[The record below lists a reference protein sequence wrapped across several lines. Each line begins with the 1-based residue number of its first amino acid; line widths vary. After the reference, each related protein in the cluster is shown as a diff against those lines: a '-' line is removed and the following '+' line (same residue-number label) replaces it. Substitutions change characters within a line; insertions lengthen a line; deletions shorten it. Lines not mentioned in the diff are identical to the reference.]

1 MPRRRAHLV
10 ASSLALAVI
19 SLAAAAFGEDRAS
32 GTATPEPPAA
42 TVIAPEDALEHLG
55 EECTVEFVVEAAR
68 KLDDKEICFLNSM
81 TDHRDSDNFTAVIFR
96 MGLARYAADG
106 IDDPADEFLGKT
118 IRVTGT
124 VEERNEQA
132 QIVVESPTQIEV
144 VAEAE
149 AVSPDPQ
156 DR

>member
-1 MPRRRAHLV
+1 MPRRRAHL
-10 ASSLALAVI
+10 AAFSLV
-19 SLAAAAFGEDRAS
+19 LAALSLTFMAGGAEPAG
-32 GTATPEPPAA
+32 GTATVEPSAA
-42 TVIAPEDALEHLG
+42 TVIAPEDALEHVG
-55 EECTVEFVVEAAR
+55 EECTVEFVVEAGR

-81 TDHRDSDNFTAVIFR
+81 KDHRDSHNFTAVILR
-96 MGLARYAADG
+96 TGLARYGSDG
-106 IDDPADEFLGKT
+106 IDDPADEFRGKT

-144 VAEAE
+144 VAEPE
-149 AVSPDPQ
+149 AVSPTPQ